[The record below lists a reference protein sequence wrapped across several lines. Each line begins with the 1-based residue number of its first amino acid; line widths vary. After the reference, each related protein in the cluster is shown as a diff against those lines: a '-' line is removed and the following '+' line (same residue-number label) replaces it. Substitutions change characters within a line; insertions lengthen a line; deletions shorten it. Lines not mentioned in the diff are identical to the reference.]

1 MNDSAFKQ
9 YKKLYDETSF
19 KLRTP
24 DVIVFLKSEVETNI
38 KRINHRNREIEAGK
52 IDEGYLKSLHQKY
65 EEFLK
70 KLKSD
75 YKDIDIIV
83 VDTDN
88 KSAEDVFDEVYDSL
102 KKHFGSLDLDSLCN

>member
-52 IDEGYLKSLHQKY
+52 IDEGYLKSLHQK
-65 EEFLK
+65 
-70 KLKSD
+70 
-75 YKDIDIIV
+75 
-83 VDTDN
+83 
-88 KSAEDVFDEVYDSL
+88 
-102 KKHFGSLDLDSLCN
+102 